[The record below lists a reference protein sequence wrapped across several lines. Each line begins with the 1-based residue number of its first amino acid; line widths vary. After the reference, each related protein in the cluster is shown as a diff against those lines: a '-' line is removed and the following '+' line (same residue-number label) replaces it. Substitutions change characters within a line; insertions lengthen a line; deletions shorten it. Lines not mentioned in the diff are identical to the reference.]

1 MNESI
6 NNDYEEVGYDHEC
19 GIHLSSQRLL
29 RNKETYINDDKF
41 QELISTFIQYA
52 NQSMNEY
59 D

>member
-6 NNDYEEVGYDHEC
+6 NNDYEEVGYEYEC

-29 RNKETYINDDKF
+29 RNKEPYIGDEKF

-52 NQSMNEY
+52 N
-59 D
+59 